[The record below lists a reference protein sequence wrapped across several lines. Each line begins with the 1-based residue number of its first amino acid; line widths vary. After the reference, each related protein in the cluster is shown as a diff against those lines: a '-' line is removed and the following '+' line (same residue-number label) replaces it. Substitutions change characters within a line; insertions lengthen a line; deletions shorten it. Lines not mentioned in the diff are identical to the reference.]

1 MFFRRVFS
9 RKDHTEPA
17 TDGHLDLSSASSAQ
31 RALNTNSASYR
42 LLRRS
47 SSSDDKPSTRN
58 SSASIQLTPLWEYII
73 RTKCLP
79 EQLNLNEMFDEFAER
94 LRDPEWQVRQHAL
107 RVLVDVLIVMGPRSD
122 QFVQPIILPL
132 VENLGHAT
140 PAVRKGALDAL
151 KVYMTET
158 AMPETVILE
167 IISLGMERKQ
177 PNEQLSGRICIGA
190 MLSMPSLVYTSLGT
204 SKQNYILR
212 AVIDALTTKM
222 VQVTYQEI
230 ALKMLLRIREM
241 VGVREFSEYIA
252 HGAYREFELL
262 CNVYGL
268 PSSPSGQADSMLD
281 LYLPQAS
288 DTGRSWNQMLSSAES
303 NSNCKVKR
311 TELCWRDKDDSNEDS
326 NNNNISSGGGGG
338 GGSGGNNKIEM
349 HFQKTRNSADC
360 TRQKMLRKKSTDGS
374 GGGGDDERVI
384 METEIKI
391 DNTAVMMRILEASDD
406 NEKRFD
412 GNCDGSEDD
421 LSSVYEHSGVVRVLT
436 DSELE
441 ETNSATMDG
450 ADQSGRNTAR
460 RVTFGG
466 ESVKLRTPDSDS
478 VLQSDSD
485 DLMRSRGMHLDQPKG
500 INGSGGSSSSND
512 GGDTSKTLTK
522 SDAQIS
528 LTVTRPKT
536 ASAVASAS
544 PPLIETNPNTLNV
557 RHKSASP
564 IKRNRRPSYSSADE
578 TIDIVS
584 PKISHKGIEVLHN
597 LQQRSPSVSPTRSRR
612 NSTAEPMATD
622 TEHATNEKDATASA
636 AIATTSSTP
645 QHDKKANWES
655 LGLVSVEC
663 VQNVK
668 SGVSTLLLHALQS
681 SHTLFR
687 FQIEAQKRNGMKRRK
702 KNIIFYDLNQFYG
715 RRLEITKH
723 FLIRRTTQIRSD
735 DDHVDGR
742 PTPRT
747 TRKRKRNSHTRSM
760 AKWNRHSQP
769 TNS

>member
-1 MFFRRVFS
+1 MRKVADSAIEMFFRRVFS
-9 RKDHTEPA
+9 RKDHSESA
-17 TDGHLDLSSASSAQ
+17 IDNHLDLQSGPAH
-31 RALNTNSASYR
+31 RALPLNSKNTNSASYR

-47 SSSDDKPSTRN
+47 SSTDEKSTTR
-58 SSASIQLTPLWEYII
+58 SSAASIQLTPLWEYII
-73 RTKCLP
+73 RSKCLP
-79 EQLNLNEMFDEFAER
+79 EHINLNEMFSEFAER

-122 QFVQPIILPL
+122 QYVQPIILPL

-167 IISLGMERKQ
+167 IINLGMERKQ

-204 SKQNYILR
+204 PKHAYILR

-230 ALKMLLRIREM
+230 ALKMLLKIREM

-268 PSSPSGQADSMLD
+268 PSTPNNPADSMLD

-288 DTGRSWNQMLSSAES
+288 DTGRSWNQMLSSAET

-311 TELCWRDKDDSNEDS
+311 TELCWRDKDDSTEDS
-326 NNNNISSGGGGG
+326 NNNNSSSSG
-338 GGSGGNNKIEM
+338 GGNNKIEM
-349 HFQKTRNSADC
+349 HFHKSRNSADC
-360 TRQKMLRKKSTDGS
+360 TRQKLLRKKLTD
-374 GGGGDDERVI
+374 GGGDDERVI

-406 NEKRFD
+406 NEK
-412 GNCDGSEDD
+412 NIECDGSEDD
-421 LSSVYEHSGVVRVLT
+421 LSSVYEHSGIVRVLT
-436 DSELE
+436 DSELD
-441 ETNSATMDG
+441 ETNSATMD
-450 ADQSGRNTAR
+450 ADQSARNTAR

-466 ESVKLRTPDSDS
+466 EEVKLRTPDSDS

-485 DLMRSRGMHLDQPKG
+485 DLMRSKEMHIEQPKSIG
-500 INGSGGSSSSND
+500 D
-512 GGDTSKTLTK
+512 GDGASTSTATKIDTP
-522 SDAQIS
+522 IS

-536 ASAVASAS
+536 ASAVVLNS

-564 IKRNRRPSYSSADE
+564 IKRNRRPSHSSADE
-578 TIDIVS
+578 AIVS
-584 PKISHKGIEVLHN
+584 PKITHKGIEVLHN

-612 NSTAEPMATD
+612 NSTAEPLPD
-622 TEHATNEKDATASA
+622 TEHATNEKDVLTATSP
-636 AIATTSSTP
+636 TQP
-645 QHDKKANWES
+645 NDKKTNWES
-655 LGLVSVEC
+655 LGLVSDEC
-663 VQNVK
+663 VHNVK
-668 SGVSTLLLHALQS
+668 SGVSIVTVIARYLD
-681 SHTLFR
+681 FR
-687 FQIEAQKRNGMKRRK
+687 METKRESERRK
-702 KNIIFYDLNQFYG
+702 KS
-715 RRLEITKH
+715 
-723 FLIRRTTQIRSD
+723 FLI
-735 DDHVDGR
+735 
-742 PTPRT
+742 
-747 TRKRKRNSHTRSM
+747 
-760 AKWNRHSQP
+760 
-769 TNS
+769 

>member
-1 MFFRRVFS
+1 MGRQCGEMFFRRVFS
-9 RKDHTEPA
+9 RKDNSEA
-17 TDGHLDLSSASSAQ
+17 SIEGRLDLNSGSVAQ
-31 RALNTNSASYR
+31 RALPLNSNSASYR

-47 SSSDDKPSTRN
+47 SSTDEKSTARN
-58 SSASIQLTPLWEYII
+58 SSTSIQLTPLWEYII

-79 EQLNLNEMFDEFAER
+79 EHVNLNEMFDEIAER

-177 PNEQLSGRICIGA
+177 PNEQLSGRTCIGA

-204 SKQNYILR
+204 AKHVYVLR

-268 PSSPSGQADSMLD
+268 PSTPTNAADSMLD

-288 DTGRSWNQMLSSAES
+288 DTGRSWNQMLSSAEP

-311 TELCWRDKDDSNEDS
+311 TELCWRDKDDSNDDSS
-326 NNNNISSGGGGG
+326 NNNNNDTNSNTNSGCSGGGGG
-338 GGSGGNNKIEM
+338 NNNKIEV
-349 HFQKTRNSADC
+349 HFHKSRNSADC
-360 TRQKMLRKKSTDGS
+360 MRQKMLRKKLTE
-374 GGGGDDERVI
+374 GGDGDDERVI

-406 NEKRFD
+406 NEKHMEFD
-412 GNCDGSEDD
+412 GICDNSEDD

-436 DSELE
+436 DSELD
-441 ETNSATMDG
+441 ETNSATMD
-450 ADQSGRNTAR
+450 ADQSARNTAR

-466 ESVKLRTPDSDS
+466 EEVKLRTPDSDS

-485 DLMRSRGMHLDQPKG
+485 DLMRSKAHVEQPK
-500 INGSGGSSSSND
+500 NSSDGSGAGPSN
-512 GGDTSKTLTK
+512 LTVLK
-522 SDAQIS
+522 HVAPIS
-528 LTVTRPKT
+528 LTLTRPKT
-536 ASAVASAS
+536 ASAVTLTS

-564 IKRNRRPSYSSADE
+564 IKRNRRPSYSSTDE
-578 TIDIVS
+578 TIVS

-612 NSTAEPMATD
+612 NSMTEPMPD
-622 TEHATNEKDATASA
+622 TEHATNETVVRKDDAVV
-636 AIATTSSTP
+636 ATTPTTPTP
-645 QHDKKANWES
+645 QIDKRTNWES

-668 SGVSTLLLHALQS
+668 SGVSIHNLNTYVCYS
-681 SHTLFR
+681 TK
-687 FQIEAQKRNGMKRRK
+687 AQKR
-702 KNIIFYDLNQFYG
+702 Y
-715 RRLEITKH
+715 ETK
-723 FLIRRTTQIRSD
+723 
-735 DDHVDGR
+735 
-742 PTPRT
+742 
-747 TRKRKRNSHTRSM
+747 
-760 AKWNRHSQP
+760 
-769 TNS
+769 

>member
-9 RKDHTEPA
+9 RKDHSEA
-17 TDGHLDLSSASSAQ
+17 AIDVRIDSNSGSGAQ
-31 RALNTNSASYR
+31 RALPLNLNSGSYR

-47 SSSDDKPSTRN
+47 SSTDEKPIARSSST
-58 SSASIQLTPLWEYII
+58 SIQLTPLWEYII

-79 EQLNLNEMFDEFAER
+79 EHINLNEMFDEFAER

-107 RVLVDVLIVMGPRSD
+107 RVLIDVLIVMGPRSD

-167 IISLGMERKQ
+167 IINLGMERKQ

-204 SKQNYILR
+204 AKHVYVLR

-268 PSSPSGQADSMLD
+268 PSTPTNAAESMLD

-288 DTGRSWNQMLSSAES
+288 DTGRSWNQMLSSAEP

-311 TELCWRDKDDSNEDS
+311 TELCWRDKGDSNDDG
-326 NNNNISSGGGGG
+326 NNNNNSNTNGNNNSGC
-338 GGSGGNNKIEM
+338 SANNNKIEM
-349 HFQKTRNSADC
+349 HFHKSRNSADC
-360 TRQKMLRKKSTDGS
+360 MRQKMLRKKLTEDGD

-406 NEKRFD
+406 NDDKHMEFD
-412 GNCDGSEDD
+412 GICDNSEDD

-436 DSELE
+436 DSELD
-441 ETNSATMDG
+441 ETNSATMD
-450 ADQSGRNTAR
+450 ADQSARNTAR

-466 ESVKLRTPDSDS
+466 EEVKLRTPDSDS

-485 DLMRSRGMHLDQPKG
+485 DLMRSKGHADQPKS
-500 INGSGGSSSSND
+500 ISGGSGAGPN
-512 GGDTSKTLTK
+512 LTVPTK
-522 SDAQIS
+522 EASIS
-528 LTVTRPKT
+528 LILTRPKT
-536 ASAVASAS
+536 ASAVILSS
-544 PPLIETNPNTLNV
+544 PPLNETNPNTLNV

-578 TIDIVS
+578 TIVS

-612 NSTAEPMATD
+612 NSMTEPMPD
-622 TEHATNEKDATASA
+622 TEHATNETVLKDDDA
-636 AIATTSSTP
+636 AAATTPTP
-645 QHDKKANWES
+645 QIDKKTNWES
-655 LGLVSVEC
+655 LGMVSVEC

-668 SGVSTLLLHALQS
+668 SGVSIYNLY
-681 SHTLFR
+681 
-687 FQIEAQKRNGMKRRK
+687 I
-702 KNIIFYDLNQFYG
+702 
-715 RRLEITKH
+715 
-723 FLIRRTTQIRSD
+723 
-735 DDHVDGR
+735 
-742 PTPRT
+742 
-747 TRKRKRNSHTRSM
+747 
-760 AKWNRHSQP
+760 
-769 TNS
+769 

>member
-9 RKDHTEPA
+9 RKDHSEPA
-17 TDGHLDLSSASSAQ
+17 IDGHLDLNSGSAQ
-31 RALNTNSASYR
+31 RSLPLNSNSASYR
-42 LLRRS
+42 LLHRS
-47 SSSDDKPSTRN
+47 ASSDEKSAARN
-58 SSASIQLTPLWEYII
+58 SASSIQLTPLWEFII

-79 EQLNLNEMFDEFAER
+79 EHINLNEMFNEFAER

-151 KVYMTET
+151 KVYLTET

-167 IISLGMERKQ
+167 IINLGMERKQ
-177 PNEQLSGRICIGA
+177 PTEQLNGRICIGA
-190 MLSMPSLVYTSLGT
+190 MLSMPSLVHTSLGT
-204 SKQNYILR
+204 PKQNYILR

-268 PSSPSGQADSMLD
+268 PSTPTNQADQMLD

-326 NNNNISSGGGGG
+326 SNNNNNTTNNTTTNQSNSNNNRSNSGN
-338 GGSGGNNKIEM
+338 SKIEM
-349 HFQKTRNSADC
+349 HFHQSRNSADY
-360 TRQKMLRKKSTDGS
+360 TRQKMLRKKLTDDGG

-406 NEKRFD
+406 NEKNNQFD
-412 GNCDGSEDD
+412 GICDNSEDD

-436 DSELE
+436 DSELD
-441 ETNSATMDG
+441 ETNSAQMD
-450 ADQSGRNTAR
+450 ADQSARNTAR

-466 ESVKLRTPDSDS
+466 EEVKLRTPDSDS

-485 DLMRSRGMHLDQPKG
+485 DLMRSKGMSGVQQIN
-500 INGSGGSSSSND
+500 INGNNSNSNSYSGSNSSISTNGNGDGPSTSTTTNKND
-512 GGDTSKTLTK
+512 AL
-522 SDAQIS
+522 IS

-536 ASAVASAS
+536 ASVVASTS
-544 PPLIETNPNTLNV
+544 PPLIDTNPNTLNV

-564 IKRNRRPSYSSADE
+564 IKRNRRASYSSADE
-578 TIDIVS
+578 TIVS

-612 NSTAEPMATD
+612 NSTTEQIPD
-622 TEHATNEKDATASA
+622 TEHATNEKDTSIAASV
-636 AIATTSSTP
+636 TSSAP
-645 QHDKKANWES
+645 QNDQKTNWES

-668 SGVSTLLLHALQS
+668 SGVSSNLDCNT
-681 SHTLFR
+681 
-687 FQIEAQKRNGMKRRK
+687 
-702 KNIIFYDLNQFYG
+702 FYF
-715 RRLEITKH
+715 
-723 FLIRRTTQIRSD
+723 
-735 DDHVDGR
+735 
-742 PTPRT
+742 
-747 TRKRKRNSHTRSM
+747 
-760 AKWNRHSQP
+760 
-769 TNS
+769 

>member
-1 MFFRRVFS
+1 MRCVNFNRDIEVRQCAVRCREMFFRRVFS
-9 RKDHTEPA
+9 RKDHSEA
-17 TDGHLDLSSASSAQ
+17 TIEGRLDLNSDSVAQ
-31 RALNTNSASYR
+31 RALPLNSNSASYR

-47 SSSDDKPSTRN
+47 SSTDEKPSARN
-58 SSASIQLTPLWEYII
+58 STTSIQLTPLWEYII

-79 EQLNLNEMFDEFAER
+79 EHINLNEMFDEFAER

-122 QFVQPIILPL
+122 QFVHPIILPL

-190 MLSMPSLVYTSLGT
+190 MLSMPSLVYTSLET
-204 SKQNYILR
+204 PKHVYVLR

-268 PSSPSGQADSMLD
+268 PSTPTNAADTMLD

-311 TELCWRDKDDSNEDS
+311 TELCWRDKDDSNDDSSNS
-326 NNNNISSGGGGG
+326 NNNNNLNPNSNNSSGC
-338 GGSGGNNKIEM
+338 SGGNNNKIEM
-349 HFQKTRNSADC
+349 HFHKSRNSADC
-360 TRQKMLRKKSTDGS
+360 MRQKILRKKSTK
-374 GGGGDDERVI
+374 GGDGDDERVI

-391 DNTAVMMRILEASDD
+391 DNTAVMMRILEASDAT
-406 NEKRFD
+406 EKHMEFD
-412 GNCDGSEDD
+412 GICDNSEDD

-436 DSELE
+436 DSELD
-441 ETNSATMDG
+441 ETNSATMD
-450 ADQSGRNTAR
+450 AEQSARNTAR

-466 ESVKLRTPDSDS
+466 EEVKLRTPDSDS

-485 DLMRSRGMHLDQPKG
+485 DLMRSKGLDEQPRNV
-500 INGSGGSSSSND
+500 NGASGAGPS
-512 GGDTSKTLTK
+512 TLTVPK
-522 SDAQIS
+522 NEVAIS
-528 LTVTRPKT
+528 LTLTRPKT
-536 ASAVASAS
+536 ASAVTVTS
-544 PPLIETNPNTLNV
+544 PLLIETNANTLNV

-578 TIDIVS
+578 TIVS

-612 NSTAEPMATD
+612 NSMTEPMPD
-622 TEHATNEKDATASA
+622 TEHTTNETVQKDDDSA
-636 AIATTSSTP
+636 AAATPTTPTP
-645 QHDKKANWES
+645 QIDKKTNWES
-655 LGLVSVEC
+655 LRLVSDEC
-663 VQNVK
+663 VQNVN
-668 SGVSTLLLHALQS
+668 SGVS
-681 SHTLFR
+681 
-687 FQIEAQKRNGMKRRK
+687 I
-702 KNIIFYDLNQFYG
+702 YDSRIY
-715 RRLEITKH
+715 
-723 FLIRRTTQIRSD
+723 
-735 DDHVDGR
+735 
-742 PTPRT
+742 
-747 TRKRKRNSHTRSM
+747 
-760 AKWNRHSQP
+760 A
-769 TNS
+769 

>member
-1 MFFRRVFS
+1 MRVRVRASAIEMFFRRVFS
-9 RKDHTEPA
+9 RKDHSESSI
-17 TDGHLDLSSASSAQ
+17 DGHLDLSTGGSVAQ
-31 RALNTNSASYR
+31 RPLPLNSLNSSSPSYR

-47 SSSDDKPSTRN
+47 SSSDDKPTSRN
-58 SSASIQLTPLWEYII
+58 SSPSIQLTPLWEFII
-73 RTKCLP
+73 RSKCLP
-79 EQLNLNEMFDEFAER
+79 EHINLNEMFDEFAER

-122 QFVQPIILPL
+122 QYVQPIILPL

-177 PNEQLSGRICIGA
+177 LNEQLSGRVVIGA

-204 SKQNYILR
+204 TKHHYILR

-268 PSSPSGQADSMLD
+268 PSTPTNQADAMLD

-326 NNNNISSGGGGG
+326 SNNNCTSNNVNNNGR
-338 GGSGGNNKIEM
+338 GGSGGSANNKIEM
-349 HFQKTRNSADC
+349 HFHKTRNSADC
-360 TRQKMLRKKSTDGS
+360 TRQKMLRKKLTDGS

-406 NEKRFD
+406 NEKSHEFD
-412 GNCDGSEDD
+412 GTCDNSEDD

-436 DSELE
+436 DSELD
-441 ETNSATMDG
+441 ETNSATMD
-450 ADQSGRNTAR
+450 AEQSARYTAR

-466 ESVKLRTPDSDS
+466 EEVKLRTPDSDS

-485 DLMRSRGMHLDQPKG
+485 DLMRSKGYHIEQPKNIIIG
-500 INGSGGSSSSND
+500 NGSSSSSSSGTGDGSNTLAVGKND
-512 GGDTSKTLTK
+512 PP
-522 SDAQIS
+522 IS

-536 ASAVASAS
+536 ASAVASSS
-544 PPLIETNPNTLNV
+544 PPLIESNPNTLNV

-578 TIDIVS
+578 AIVS

-612 NSTAEPMATD
+612 NSMIESMPD
-622 TEHATNEKDATASA
+622 THHATNESVQKDVTAATAA
-636 AIATTSSTP
+636 ATTSSTP
-645 QHDKKANWES
+645 QQNDQKMNWES
-655 LGLVSVEC
+655 LGLVSDEC
-663 VQNVK
+663 VQNVR
-668 SGVSTLLLHALQS
+668 SGVST
-681 SHTLFR
+681 TPV
-687 FQIEAQKRNGMKRRK
+687 
-702 KNIIFYDLNQFYG
+702 
-715 RRLEITKH
+715 
-723 FLIRRTTQIRSD
+723 
-735 DDHVDGR
+735 HVI
-742 PTPRT
+742 
-747 TRKRKRNSHTRSM
+747 
-760 AKWNRHSQP
+760 
-769 TNS
+769 

>member
-1 MFFRRVFS
+1 MFFRRVFA
-9 RKDHTEPA
+9 RKDQPEPT
-17 TDGHLDLSSASSAQ
+17 TDGHLDL
-31 RALNTNSASYR
+31 NSAGSTQRPLPLNALSTSSPSYR
-42 LLRRS
+42 LLRRAS
-47 SSSDDKPSTRN
+47 CSDDKPTPRN
-58 SSASIQLTPLWEYII
+58 SSSSIQLTPLWEFII
-73 RTKCLP
+73 RSKCLP
-79 EQLNLNEMFDEFAER
+79 EHINLNEMFDEFAER

-122 QFVQPIILPL
+122 QYVQPIILPL

-167 IISLGMERKQ
+167 IINLGMERKQ
-177 PNEQLSGRICIGA
+177 PNEHLSGRICIGT

-204 SKQNYILR
+204 VKHYYILR

-268 PSSPSGQADSMLD
+268 PSTPTNQADGMLD

-311 TELCWRDKDDSNEDS
+311 TELCWRDKGDSNEDS
-326 NNNNISSGGGGG
+326 SNNNNDSNNNNGGDVSSVN
-338 GGSGGNNKIEM
+338 NNKIET
-349 HFQKTRNSADC
+349 HFHKIRNSADC
-360 TRQKMLRKKSTDGS
+360 THQKMLRKKMSDGS
-374 GGGGDDERVI
+374 SCGGGGGDDERVI

-406 NEKRFD
+406 TEKNIEFD
-412 GNCDGSEDD
+412 GICDNSEDD

-436 DSELE
+436 DSELD

-450 ADQSGRNTAR
+450 EQSARNTAR

-466 ESVKLRTPDSDS
+466 EEVKLRTPDSDS

-485 DLMRSRGMHLDQPKG
+485 DVMRTKGLHLALPNNPK
-500 INGSGGSSSSND
+500 SND
-512 GGDTSKTLTK
+512 SSGDSGAGKSSVSK
-522 SDAQIS
+522 SDSPIS

-536 ASAVASAS
+536 ASAVASNS
-544 PPLIETNPNTLNV
+544 PPLIEANPNTLNV

-578 TIDIVS
+578 AIVS

-612 NSTAEPMATD
+612 NSMAEPAAD
-622 TEHATNEKDATASA
+622 AEHAPSETAQKDAP
-636 AIATTSSTP
+636 ATTAMTTTP
-645 QHDKKANWES
+645 ATQNEPKMSWES
-655 LGLVSVEC
+655 LGLVSAEC

-668 SGVSTLLLHALQS
+668 SGVSKAP
-681 SHTLFR
+681 F
-687 FQIEAQKRNGMKRRK
+687 
-702 KNIIFYDLNQFYG
+702 
-715 RRLEITKH
+715 
-723 FLIRRTTQIRSD
+723 
-735 DDHVDGR
+735 VDV
-742 PTPRT
+742 TIC
-747 TRKRKRNSHTRSM
+747 
-760 AKWNRHSQP
+760 
-769 TNS
+769 